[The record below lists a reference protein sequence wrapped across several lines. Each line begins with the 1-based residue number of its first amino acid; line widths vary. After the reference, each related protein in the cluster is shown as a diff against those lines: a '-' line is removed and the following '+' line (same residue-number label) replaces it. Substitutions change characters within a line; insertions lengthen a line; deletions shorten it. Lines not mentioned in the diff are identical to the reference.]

1 MDSNRL
7 ASAVH
12 DLQEQTEFL
21 DELGQNIE
29 EYKAV
34 MGSVRRA
41 YEEAEAGML
50 KLDFLTERVK
60 ERLVC
65 RLCAKVESIEN
76 VVKELKH
83 RLKDTVYAIRQLLG
97 KLDEDFAKYG
107 DDFGSSSNKDVMA
120 LERALSVRKLA
131 WVRLM
136 EAQNNYLAH
145 GSVQGQ

>member
-1 MDSNRL
+1 
-7 ASAVH
+7 
-12 DLQEQTEFL
+12 
-21 DELGQNIE
+21 
-29 EYKAV
+29 

-136 EAQNNYLAH
+136 EAHNNYLAH
-145 GSVQGQ
+145 DSAQGQ